1 MKNRFFFV
9 ALIVLFF
16 CGCSDN
22 DYDNTTVNS
31 RIDELGNQNGLVF
44 VPRCEDGKASIEY
57 RVKDGEFYITAD
69 FKTLSARLA
78 ERIANEWNQATGD
91 KNVVADYTEVQTRAT
106 SLSILEVTKVA
117 SSNETEGLITVEM
130 KLPLEALLKP
140 FFFSVSAKAGNT
152 SLMSAYV
159 PVYIDDLDKQLAYV
173 PDPRPIPAMKD
184 GLYYT
189 WGDEFNIDGPV
200 NEELWAFE
208 EGFMRGNEPQN
219 YVKGTDNA
227 IVADGRLLITAK
239 KEKRKN
245 PNYDPTSGDYRK
257 NWEYGEYTSASMNGN
272 QKRFFLFGR
281 AEVRAKIDPSSGS
294 FPAIWT
300 CGNNKEWP
308 LNGEIDI
315 MEFYIHNGE
324 QSLTS
329 NFAAG
334 KKQAWEAI
342 WNSRWTPLSYYELKD
357 PDWIKKYHVYRM
369 DWDEK
374 EIKLY
379 VDNELRNSIKVEEFL
394 NEDGSI
400 VFHNPQY
407 MWLNLALKDQGR
419 GIDLSETKNIQFE
432 VDYFR
437 LYQKVI
443 DHQKPS
449 KVTNFT
455 AKSKDGLVNL
465 TWKPSI
471 DTGGAGLLR
480 YDLYR
485 GGIGSGYFI
494 GSTTTTSFTEAE
506 VAPGAEMT
514 YYIQALDGV
523 GNYSD
528 VNEVTVR
535 PEGGGGLHEGN
546 LVPDGTMESLPI
558 EFGQSLPGFDGSW
571 GNADWGS
578 LRIIAGG
585 YWGKYV
591 QITGGSGELQFP
603 VAWTPNTTYV
613 LRAKIRTT
621 GSGFEFGLG
630 KVVNVGDGSLVLSI
644 PDTGGEWIQFEQEF
658 TAETA
663 LTGSC
668 SLHNWS
674 SNTIVQ
680 MDNWELYEKE

>member
-1 MKNRFFFV
+1 M
-9 ALIVLFF
+9 
-16 CGCSDN
+16 
-22 DYDNTTVNS
+22 
-31 RIDELGNQNGLVF
+31 
-44 VPRCEDGKASIEY
+44 
-57 RVKDGEFYITAD
+57 
-69 FKTLSARLA
+69 
-78 ERIANEWNQATGD
+78 
-91 KNVVADYTEVQTRAT
+91 QTRTT
-106 SLSILEVTKVA
+106 SVSSLEVTKVV
-117 SSNETEGLITVEM
+117 SSNETEGLITIEM

-152 SLMSAYV
+152 LLMSAYV
-159 PVYIDDLDKQLAYV
+159 PVYKDDLDKQLAYV
-173 PDPRPIPAMKD
+173 PDPRPIPAIKD

-189 WGDEFNIDGPV
+189 WGDEFNIDGSV
-200 NEELWAFE
+200 NEELWTFE
-208 EGFMRGNEPQN
+208 EGFKRGNEPQN
-219 YVKGTDNA
+219 YVKGIDNA
-227 IVADGRLLITAK
+227 IVVDGRLLITAK
-239 KEKRKN
+239 KERRKN
-245 PNYDPTSGDYRK
+245 PNYDPTSGDYRM

-281 AEVRAKIDPSSGS
+281 TEVRAKIDPSSGS

-334 KKQAWEAI
+334 KKQPWEAI

-379 VDNELRNSIKVEEFL
+379 VDDELRNSIKVEEFL
-394 NEDGSI
+394 N
-400 VFHNPQY
+400 QY

-465 TWKPSI
+465 SWKPSI

-494 GSTTTTSFTEAE
+494 GSTTTTSFTEVE

-558 EFGQSLPGFDGSW
+558 ELDQSLPGFDGSW
-571 GNADWGS
+571 GNASWGS
-578 LRIIAGG
+578 LRVLTGG
-585 YWGKYV
+585 YWGKYI
-591 QITGGSGELQFP
+591 QITGGNGELQFP
-603 VAWTPNTTYV
+603 VTWTPNTTYV
-613 LRAKIRTT
+613 LRAKIKTT

-630 KVVNVGDGSLVLSI
+630 KVKVGDSSLALSI
-644 PDTGGEWIQFEQEF
+644 PNTRGEWIQFEQEF
-658 TAETA
+658 MAETA
-663 LTGSC
+663 STGNC

-674 SNTIVQ
+674 SNTVVQ

>member
-1 MKNRFFFV
+1 M
-9 ALIVLFF
+9 
-16 CGCSDN
+16 
-22 DYDNTTVNS
+22 
-31 RIDELGNQNGLVF
+31 
-44 VPRCEDGKASIEY
+44 
-57 RVKDGEFYITAD
+57 
-69 FKTLSARLA
+69 
-78 ERIANEWNQATGD
+78 
-91 KNVVADYTEVQTRAT
+91 
-106 SLSILEVTKVA
+106 
-117 SSNETEGLITVEM
+117 
-130 KLPLEALLKP
+130 
-140 FFFSVSAKAGNT
+140 
-152 SLMSAYV
+152 
-159 PVYIDDLDKQLAYV
+159 
-173 PDPRPIPAMKD
+173 
-184 GLYYT
+184 
-189 WGDEFNIDGPV
+189 
-200 NEELWAFE
+200 NEELWTFE
-208 EGFMRGNEPQN
+208 EGFKRGNEPQN
-219 YVKGTDNA
+219 YVKGIDNA
-227 IVADGRLLITAK
+227 IVVDGRLLITAK
-239 KEKRKN
+239 KERRKN
-245 PNYDPTSGDYRK
+245 PNYDPTSGDYRM

-281 AEVRAKIDPSSGS
+281 TEVRAKIDPSSGS

-334 KKQAWEAI
+334 KKQPWEAI

-379 VDNELRNSIKVEEFL
+379 VDDELRNSIKVEEFL

-465 TWKPSI
+465 SWKPSI

-494 GSTTTTSFTEAE
+494 GSTTTTSFTEVE

-558 EFGQSLPGFDGSW
+558 ELDQSLPGFDGSW
-571 GNADWGS
+571 GNASWGS
-578 LRIIAGG
+578 LRVLTGG
-585 YWGKYV
+585 YWGKYI
-591 QITGGSGELQFP
+591 QITGGNGELQFP
-603 VAWTPNTTYV
+603 VTWTPNTTYV
-613 LRAKIRTT
+613 LRAKIKTT

-630 KVVNVGDGSLVLSI
+630 KVKVGDSSLALSI
-644 PDTGGEWIQFEQEF
+644 PNTRGEWIQFEQEF
-658 TAETA
+658 MAETA
-663 LTGSC
+663 STGNC

-674 SNTIVQ
+674 SNTVVQ

>member
-1 MKNRFFFV
+1 MKNRFFIV

-22 DYDNTTVNS
+22 DDTVVNNS
-31 RIDELGNQNGLVF
+31 IDELGNLENGLVF
-44 VPRCEDGKASIEY
+44 LPRYEDGKASIEY
-57 RVKDGEFYITAD
+57 RAEDGEFYITAN

-78 ERIANEWNQATGD
+78 ERIADEWNQATGD
-91 KNVVADYTEVQTRAT
+91 KNVTADYTEVQTRTT
-106 SLSILEVTKVA
+106 SVSSLEVTKVV
-117 SSNETEGLITVEM
+117 SSNETEGLITIEM

-152 SLMSAYV
+152 LLMSAYV
-159 PVYIDDLDKQLAYV
+159 PVYKDDLDKQLAYV
-173 PDPRPIPAMKD
+173 PDPRPIPAIKD

-189 WGDEFNIDGPV
+189 WGDEFNIDGSV
-200 NEELWAFE
+200 NEELWTFE
-208 EGFMRGNEPQN
+208 EGFKRGNEPQN
-219 YVKGTDNA
+219 YVKGIDNA
-227 IVADGRLLITAK
+227 IVVDGRLLITAK
-239 KEKRKN
+239 KERRKN
-245 PNYDPTSGDYRK
+245 PNYDPTSGDYRM

-281 AEVRAKIDPSSGS
+281 TEVRAKIDPSSGS

-334 KKQAWEAI
+334 KKQPWEAI

-379 VDNELRNSIKVEEFL
+379 VDDELRNSIKVEEFL

-465 TWKPSI
+465 SWKPSI

-494 GSTTTTSFTEAE
+494 GSTTTTSFTEVE
-506 VAPGAEMT
+506 VAP
-514 YYIQALDGV
+514 
-523 GNYSD
+523 
-528 VNEVTVR
+528 
-535 PEGGGGLHEGN
+535 
-546 LVPDGTMESLPI
+546 
-558 EFGQSLPGFDGSW
+558 
-571 GNADWGS
+571 
-578 LRIIAGG
+578 
-585 YWGKYV
+585 
-591 QITGGSGELQFP
+591 
-603 VAWTPNTTYV
+603 
-613 LRAKIRTT
+613 
-621 GSGFEFGLG
+621 
-630 KVVNVGDGSLVLSI
+630 
-644 PDTGGEWIQFEQEF
+644 
-658 TAETA
+658 
-663 LTGSC
+663 
-668 SLHNWS
+668 
-674 SNTIVQ
+674 
-680 MDNWELYEKE
+680 WERK

>member
-1 MKNRFFFV
+1 MKHRFFIV

-22 DYDNTTVNS
+22 DDTVVNNS
-31 RIDELGNQNGLVF
+31 IDELGNLENGLVF
-44 VPRCEDGKASIEY
+44 LPRYEDGKASIEY
-57 RVKDGEFYITAD
+57 RAEDGEFYITAN

-78 ERIANEWNQATGD
+78 ERIADEWNQATGD
-91 KNVVADYTEVQTRAT
+91 KNVTADYTEVQTRTT
-106 SLSILEVTKVA
+106 SVSSLEVTKVV
-117 SSNETEGLITVEM
+117 SSNETEGLITIEM

-152 SLMSAYV
+152 LLMSAYV
-159 PVYIDDLDKQLAYV
+159 PVYKDDLDKQLAYV
-173 PDPRPIPAMKD
+173 PDPRPIPAIKD

-189 WGDEFNIDGPV
+189 WGDEFNIDGSV
-200 NEELWAFE
+200 NEELWTFE
-208 EGFMRGNEPQN
+208 EGFKRGNEPQN
-219 YVKGTDNA
+219 YVKGIDNA
-227 IVADGRLLITAK
+227 IVVDGRLLITAK
-239 KEKRKN
+239 KERRKN
-245 PNYDPTSGDYRK
+245 PNYDPTSGDYRM

-281 AEVRAKIDPSSGS
+281 TEVRAKIDPSSGS

-334 KKQAWEAI
+334 KKQPWEAI

-379 VDNELRNSIKVEEFL
+379 VDDELRNSIKVEEFL

-465 TWKPSI
+465 SWKPSI

-494 GSTTTTSFTEAE
+494 GSTTTTSFTEVE

-558 EFGQSLPGFDGSW
+558 ELDQSLPGFDGSW
-571 GNADWGS
+571 GNASWGS
-578 LRIIAGG
+578 LRVLTGG
-585 YWGKYV
+585 YWGKYI
-591 QITGGSGELQFP
+591 QITGGNGELQFP
-603 VAWTPNTTYV
+603 VTWTPNTTYV
-613 LRAKIRTT
+613 LRAKIKTT

-630 KVVNVGDGSLVLSI
+630 KVKVGDSSLALSI
-644 PDTGGEWIQFEQEF
+644 PNTRGEWIQFEQEF
-658 TAETA
+658 MAETA
-663 LTGSC
+663 STGNC

-674 SNTIVQ
+674 SNTVVQ